1 MPIDDSE
8 AINQP
13 ALAANVPQ
21 FSTAEYS
28 HIPSSERCGICGNF
42 VSGEYYR
49 VNNQMACGT
58 CALQARDGQP
68 KDSHAAFVRGL
79 ALGAGA
85 ALVGLILYATFTIVT
100 HFYFGYIALG
110 VGWIVAKAIMKG
122 SGGIGGRRYQIAAV
136 LLTYAAISVAAVPIG
151 ISFAMK
157 QRQTEVKRVQQQQAA
172 NPFPDDAKSG
182 TQSSNDAQD
191 QSQDQP
197 QTQSAPG
204 QQATATGVGAF
215 LLRLLF
221 LGLASPFLELRD
233 PMHGAIGLF
242 ILFIG
247 LRIAFQITRA
257 KPLEVDGP
265 YPVTA

>member
-8 AINQP
+8 AVNP
-13 ALAANVPQ
+13 SALAANVPQ

-42 VSGEYYR
+42 ISGEYYR
-49 VNNQMACGT
+49 VNNRMACGT

-85 ALVGLILYATFTIVT
+85 ALLGLILYATFTIVT

-110 VGWIVAKAIMKG
+110 VGWIVGKAIMKG

-151 ISFAMK
+151 ISFAVKNK
-157 QRQTEVKRVQQQQAA
+157 QAEVKRVQQQQAA
-172 NPFPDDAKSG
+172 NPFPDDAKQG
-182 TQSSNDAQD
+182 AQD
-191 QSQDQP
+191 Q
-197 QTQSAPG
+197 TQA
-204 QQATATGVGAF
+204 QRATAPAAGMGGF

-221 LGLASPFLELRD
+221 LGLASPFLELSD
-233 PMHGAIGLF
+233 PLHGAIGLF

-265 YPVTA
+265 YSVTA